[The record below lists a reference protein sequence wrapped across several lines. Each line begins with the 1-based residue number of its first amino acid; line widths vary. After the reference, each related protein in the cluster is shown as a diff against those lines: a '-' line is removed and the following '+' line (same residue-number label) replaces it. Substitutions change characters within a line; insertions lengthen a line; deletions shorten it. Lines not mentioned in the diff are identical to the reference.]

1 MIKEYYFNKDFLKLL
16 KLDHEKSYALETIY
30 NKLIK
35 EKIINKKVEKKG
47 RYGISKF
54 YYFNDH
60 FRKKLEKIRKNNN
73 LGRRQIRRK
82 FKSSYSRNFLWCFVK
97 DQDLK
102 KFEYSVCLNES
113 DFNFVNTLVL

>member
-113 DFNFVNTLVL
+113 DLNF